1 MTRRET
7 LGLLCAFPLLGLPLR
22 VLANARPRTV
32 GLTWDWAPGN
42 GGSIEYFEVLVTS
55 GDAAAGENHTT
66 VTRVGGHLRSCQVP
80 LPRGSADAYRAR
92 VRAVN
97 AHGSSELSAP
107 VTLSL

>member
-32 GLTWDWAPGN
+32 ALTWDWAPGN
-42 GGSIEYFEVLVTS
+42 GGHIEYFEVFVTS
-55 GDAAAGENHTT
+55 GEAVTSESNST

-80 LPRGSADAYRAR
+80 LPRSGADAYQAR

-97 AHGSSELSAP
+97 AHGNSELSAP